1 MQVPLPPMSRWEDRN
16 REFRDFRR
24 VTQFISTIA
33 VLEARCF
40 HSWAPYFSP
49 LAVWLTG
56 EGMPGKVGW
65 WGHPGL
71 VRDQG
76 QSEEISPPDHHIFRV
91 LVFNLTQWSNLHY
104 AVEDRVLDHIP
115 RVLLKNHIYENV
127 QRVCDNQSHL
137 SGGLF
142 ELLSL
147 SQVVNWIQSRGV
159 FFFFFRLGS
168 GRLQTS
174 RSYGLGL
181 HYLSVSIKSSHLQS
195 IRVHIPSPR
204 HHRSPS
210 CLFLRQSLMLPRL
223 ALNLLCSQVWP

>member
-16 REFRDFRR
+16 REPRDFRR

-71 VRDQG
+71 VKDQG
-76 QSEEISPPDHHIFRV
+76 QSEEISHQITIYLGCWFLTWPSGQIFIMLWKTESLVISQEFCLKITFMRMSKGYVIIRAICQVACLSCHHC
-91 LVFNLTQWSNLHY
+91 LKLLTGHR
-104 AVEDRVLDHIP
+104 AE
-115 RVLLKNHIYENV
+115 
-127 QRVCDNQSHL
+127 
-137 SGGLF
+137 
-142 ELLSL
+142 
-147 SQVVNWIQSRGV
+147 V
-159 FFFFFRLGS
+159 FFSFFFRLGS

-210 CLFLRQSLMLPRL
+210 CLFLRHVAQASFEL
-223 ALNLLCSQVWP
+223 AL